1 MTSQQRVKGP
11 APFGRAPTTVR
22 AAVQAG
28 HGLRDE
34 PRGSRCGEAGQ
45 GAARSSW
52 LAGSTP
58 GWKGGP
64 ELAPRG
70 LRRCPART
78 AAWAAQ
84 PSPLPPSLSSPLPPH
99 NPSSTQAPGSPH
111 PELTAEAAVRWDSHP
126 MLRAQAAEESKLP
139 PGPILPLLPLSP
151 SPRPPNLLPRLQQ
164 GANPLPLPPRR
175 SLLRLQRTNP
185 LPQVSS
191 WAAERANPLPLS
203 LPRMRR
209 EPISSPKSPLEMRKE
224 PIPSHRLLPSC
235 SP

>member
-34 PRGSRCGEAGQ
+34 PQGSWCREAGQ

-64 ELAPRG
+64 VLAPRG
-70 LRRCPART
+70 PRRCPART
-78 AAWAAQ
+78 AAWAAR

-111 PELTAEAAVRWDSHP
+111 PKLTAEAAVRWDSHP

-139 PGPILPLLPLSP
+139 PGPILPLLPL
-151 SPRPPNLLPRLQQ
+151 
-164 GANPLPLPPRR
+164 PLPTPPK
-175 SLLRLQRTNP
+175 LVT
-185 LPQVSS
+185 
-191 WAAERANPLPLS
+191 
-203 LPRMRR
+203 
-209 EPISSPKSPLEMRKE
+209 
-224 PIPSHRLLPSC
+224 
-235 SP
+235 